1 MTPATA
7 RHHLWTVTPS
17 RHLRWSARRGASNE
31 QAFFVANKS
40 APWYVVA
47 FGMVGASLSGVT
59 FLSIPGWVGTQS
71 WSYLQMVFGYCAGY
85 VIVATILLPLYYKLN
100 LTSIYGYLGQ
110 RFGLDAHRTGAAFF
124 LLSRVV
130 GASFR
135 LFLVALVIDVVVLEP
150 WAGGPLLV
158 DVWLR
163 HGSHLGRDLPVHQKC
178 RHGNRHMDGHLANR
192 RHAPCRGPHH
202 LWGLGRGDAS
212 WADLPTSCRP
222 RT

>member
-7 RHHLWTVTPS
+7 LAITFGYVA
-17 RHLRWSARRGASNE
+17 LLLGIARWSARRGASNE
-31 QAFFVANKS
+31 QAFFVASKS

-85 VIVATILLPLYYKLN
+85 VIVATVLLPLYYKLN

-110 RFGLDAHRTGAAFF
+110 RFGRDAHRTGAAFF

-150 WAGGPLLV
+150 WAGGPTPLWMFGCVSAKSLAQI
-158 DVWLR
+158 
-163 HGSHLGRDLPVHQKC
+163 PVNACQV
-178 RHGNRHMDGHLANR
+178 
-192 RHAPCRGPHH
+192 
-202 LWGLGRGDAS
+202 
-212 WADLPTSCRP
+212 
-222 RT
+222 